1 MTIGVNKGHS
11 GMQRHMP
18 KNAIE
23 AKVAVIGS
31 LTTSGIPSQVIQGSE
46 DLLLDFPGE
55 I

>member
-23 AKVAVIGS
+23 AKVAVNLIACQNMQKMVS
-31 LTTSGIPSQVIQGSE
+31 
-46 DLLLDFPGE
+46 DW
-55 I
+55 